1 MEGTIEKRLAVVT
14 GGNKG
19 IGFEICRQLASNGI
33 RVVLTARDEK
43 RGTEAVDKLNGYGLS
58 DVIFHQLDV
67 ANPSSA
73 ATLANFI
80 KTKFGKL
87 EILVN
92 NAGIFGQTVDMEI
105 LNASKPADHDDVD
118 GDDIPDWMKKSFHET
133 YEMAEDTIKT
143 NFLGTKCVVEALL
156 PLLQLSNS
164 WRIVNV
170 SSIIGQLKLI
180 PNDSIKQELS
190 EVDGLTEERLV
201 ELSNCFLKDFKGDL
215 LETNGWPTVAA
226 AYKVSKLLVN
236 AYTRILA
243 KKYHNVCI
251 NCVNPGFVKTDLNWS
266 TGLYTTEEGARGPVM
281 LALLPDGGPSGFF
294 FDKTEVSTF

>member
-1 MEGTIEKRLAVVT
+1 MDRL
-14 GGNKG
+14 K
-19 IGFEICRQLASNGI
+19 
-33 RVVLTARDEK
+33 
-43 RGTEAVDKLNGYGLS
+43 GYGLS

-67 ANPSSA
+67 ANPSSV

-105 LNASKPADHDDVD
+105 LNASKTADHENVDAADV
-118 GDDIPDWMKKSFHET
+118 PEWLKKSIQDT
-133 YEMAEDTIKT
+133 YEMAEDTIET

-170 SSIIGQLKLI
+170 SSTLGQFKLI

-190 EVDGLTEERLV
+190 DVDGLTEERLV
-201 ELSNCFLKDFKGDL
+201 ELSNCFLKDFKEDL

-226 AYKVSKLLVN
+226 SYKVSKLLVN

-243 KKYHNVCI
+243 KKYPNVCI
-251 NCVNPGFVKTDLNWS
+251 NCVNPGFVKTDINWS
-266 TGLYTTEEGARGPVM
+266 TGLLTTEEGARGPVM
-281 LALLPDGGPSGFF
+281 LALLPDGGPSGYF
-294 FDKTEVSTF
+294 FDKTQVSTF